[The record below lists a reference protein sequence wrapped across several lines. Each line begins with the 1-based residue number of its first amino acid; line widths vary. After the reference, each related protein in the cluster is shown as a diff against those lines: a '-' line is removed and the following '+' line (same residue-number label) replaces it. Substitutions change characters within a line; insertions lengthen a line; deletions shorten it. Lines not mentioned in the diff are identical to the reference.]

1 MFVIN
6 YQIYTKERFVYNM
19 PEENYTDRE
28 EARARYIELKNNEF
42 VVNLRG
48 EERGKTRRVVEVVY
62 CTGGKEYTFETDMKV
77 KPNDLA
83 VVIGDEGPTLVKV
96 ISAPREELET
106 EIEKRFPLS
115 RLKKL
120 AGKVQMAH

>member
-6 YQIYTKERFVYNM
+6 YQIITKENFVYNA
-19 PEENYTDRE
+19 PEENYIDRE
-28 EARARYIELKNNEF
+28 EARARYIELKNNDF

-48 EERGKTRRVVEVVY
+48 EERGKTRRVVDVVY
-62 CTGGKEYTFETDMKV
+62 SNGGHKYTFETNMKL

-83 VVIGDEGPTLVKV
+83 VVISDEGPTLVKV